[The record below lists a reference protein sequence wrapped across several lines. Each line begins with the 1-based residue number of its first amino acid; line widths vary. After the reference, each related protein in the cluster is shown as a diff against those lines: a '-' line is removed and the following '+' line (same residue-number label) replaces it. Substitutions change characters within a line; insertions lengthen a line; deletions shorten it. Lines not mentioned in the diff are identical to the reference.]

1 MMGAFLSPPAPQAGN
16 MHVGRE
22 QFLKSSVTIAGDR
35 THRWPLNEEHGAAPG
50 KKSGDLTALNAANF
64 HLIRADGKNRRAS
77 RLAKLASV
85 VSFPAEDGPADAGA
99 GGGCGD
105 LRKRGGSDG
114 LNKDT
119 AWPKGGF
126 RLDGLEYL
134 GALRNWIVVGVDDL
148 SLDAEFPSRGFRG
161 CRLFHLIVVV
171 LRD

>member
-1 MMGAFLSPPAPQAGN
+1 MGAFLSPPAVQAGD
-16 MHVGRE
+16 MHVGCE
-22 QFLKSSVTIAGDR
+22 QFLKSSVTVSGDR
-35 THRWPLNEEHGAAPG
+35 THQRPLNEEHGAAPG
-50 KKSGDLTALNAANF
+50 KESGDLPALNAANF

-85 VSFPAEDGPADAGA
+85 VRFPAEDGPTDTGV

-105 LRKRGGSDG
+105 LRKRGGPDG

-126 RLDGLEYL
+126 GLDGPKYL
-134 GALRNWIVVGVDDL
+134 GALSDWIVVGVNDV
-148 SLDAEFPSRGFRG
+148 SLDAEFRSCGFRG

-171 LRD
+171 LGD